1 MQTLFVTGMTCGGC
15 TKAVTR
21 AVQMQDARATVQVD
35 LDSQKVEI
43 DSKLS
48 REALITIVTD
58 AGFPVVK

>member
-1 MQTLFVTGMTCGGC
+1 MHTLFVTGMTCGGC

-21 AVQMQDARATVQVD
+21 AIQMQDARATVQVD

-58 AGFPVVK
+58 AGFPVVN

>member
-1 MQTLFVTGMTCGGC
+1 MHILFVTGMTCGGC

-21 AVQMQDARATVQVD
+21 AIQIQDAEAKVQVD

-58 AGFPVVK
+58 AGFPVVN

>member
-1 MQTLFVTGMTCGGC
+1 MHILFVTGMTCGGC
-15 TKAVTR
+15 TKAVVR
-21 AVQMQDARATVQVD
+21 AIQIQDAEAKVQVD

-58 AGFPVVK
+58 AGFPVVN

>member
-1 MQTLFVTGMTCGGC
+1 MQILFVTGMTCGGC

-21 AVQMQDARATVQVD
+21 AIQLQDARATVQVD

-43 DSKLS
+43 NSKLS

>member
-15 TKAVTR
+15 TKAVTK
-21 AVQMQDARATVQVD
+21 AIQLQDARATVLVD

-58 AGFPVVK
+58 AGFPVVN

>member
-1 MQTLFVTGMTCGGC
+1 MHILFVTGMTCGGC
-15 TKAVTR
+15 TNAVTR
-21 AVQMQDARATVQVD
+21 AIQMQDTEAKVQVD

-58 AGFPVVK
+58 AGFPVVN

>member
-1 MQTLFVTGMTCGGC
+1 MQTLLVTGMTCGGC
-15 TKAVTR
+15 TRAVTR
-21 AVQMQDARATVQVD
+21 AIQMQDATATVQVD

-58 AGFPVVK
+58 AGFPVVN

>member
-1 MQTLFVTGMTCGGC
+1 MHTLFVTGMTCGGC
-15 TKAVTR
+15 TKAVTK
-21 AVQMQDARATVQVD
+21 AIQLQDGQATVQVD

>member
-15 TKAVTR
+15 IKAVTR
-21 AVQMQDARATVQVD
+21 AIQMHDARATVQVD

-58 AGFPVVK
+58 AGFPVVN

>member
-21 AVQMQDARATVQVD
+21 AIQMQDARATVQVD

-48 REALITIVTD
+48 REALSTIVTD
-58 AGFPVVK
+58 AGFPVVN

>member
-1 MQTLFVTGMTCGGC
+1 MHILFVTGMTCGGC

-21 AVQMQDARATVQVD
+21 AIQMQDARATVQVD

-58 AGFPVVK
+58 AGFPVVN

>member
-1 MQTLFVTGMTCGGC
+1 MHILFVTGMTCGGC

-35 LDSQKVEI
+35 LNSQKVEI

-58 AGFPVVK
+58 AGFPVVN

>member
-15 TKAVTR
+15 TKAVTK
-21 AVQMQDARATVQVD
+21 AIQLQDARATVQVD

>member
-1 MQTLFVTGMTCGGC
+1 MHILFVTGMTCGGC

-21 AVQMQDARATVQVD
+21 AIQMQDAEAKVQVD

-58 AGFPVVK
+58 AGFPVVN

>member
-1 MQTLFVTGMTCGGC
+1 MHTLFITGMTCGGC
-15 TKAVTR
+15 IKAVTK
-21 AVQMQDARATVQVD
+21 AIQMQDARATVQVD

>member
-21 AVQMQDARATVQVD
+21 AIQMQDATATVQVD

-48 REALITIVTD
+48 REVLITIVTD